1 MTRMVTLTERL
12 FINDACTDLSCYL
25 NAVRMI
31 RESSRRNIHDK
42 TLACLSTVKYERFY
56 YATPTRC
63 SHFTTGCTTGGM
75 NYANEPSQAALERA
89 SQDVYGVIASQ
100 QGGCVDSGRC
110 GSFDRMNIQNVST
123 NGCTTG
129 CKVYT
134 HFDCSCSCT
143 CLSLSLPVVLMF
155 LFCLCY

>member
-1 MTRMVTLTERL
+1 
-12 FINDACTDLSCYL
+12 
-25 NAVRMI
+25 MI
-31 RESSRRNIHDK
+31 RESSRRNIDDK
-42 TLACLSTVKYERFY
+42 TLACLSTVKYERIY

-75 NYANEPSQAALERA
+75 NYANERSQAALERA

-123 NGCTTG
+123 NRL
-129 CKVYT
+129 YNR
-134 HFDCSCSCT
+134 
-143 CLSLSLPVVLMF
+143 L
-155 LFCLCY
+155 